1 MLFYSECH
9 YAIFNI
15 RFDKRINCE
24 HRKTGQMGRTRKTKE
39 RKRKGRET
47 ERERLRGRGERESE

>member
-1 MLFYSECH
+1 MNVH